1 MAYKNVYVT
10 ADSGAGGAAKKP
22 KSTTQA
28 DSTKQNLSDYA
39 AALAAAV
46 KTNTTPT
53 PPKQDPK
60 LANYSSELANAVKKN
75 TSTAVPKQSS
85 IYPDSTKQSLADYSS
100 ALANAVK
107 TNTTTTVPNSN
118 IYPDST
124 KQNLS
129 DYSSALAA
137 AVGKNTA
144 AARTTTPGTP
154 GTAGNNS
161 GGGGTTGGSGGGG
174 SNPDYDAYMR
184 AYTYG
189 APANT
194 DYLGGIDQYLTNI
207 FGDYSYDRFLNENIA
222 NANRYV
228 SDTEK
233 LGDRMLNKQYDID
246 EAAKRNLIAGLF
258 KARGSANYRQA
269 NAGKDAASEIAIGNE
284 ALNADNSAVS
294 ALNDSALQLLANAIK
309 YRDVDATTDARSQAN
324 TVTGAFDNQGYG
336 DYLGAIES
344 AAAAVRA
351 AELESAAQRYAADKN
366 YEAAA
371 LTYNG
376 GSGSGSNKTS
386 DTLQVMYEEGKRRYP
401 DDDNK
406 AWAYA
411 ISAASGEGTRP
422 DDVLNNVTNQLM
434 PSRQKYY
441 DAIFNSYKAKGY
453 SDADAQRGAVNYINS
468 MGNVDIHILENR
480 LKANM
485 DPLQWTELGDKKIH
499 SYTLE

>member
-1 MAYKNVYVT
+1 MAYKNMYVT

-22 KSTTQA
+22 TTTSTTKA

-46 KTNTTPT
+46 K
-53 PPKQDPK
+53 
-60 LANYSSELANAVKKN
+60 KN

-85 IYPDSTKQSLADYSS
+85 VYPDSTKQNLADYSS

-124 KQNLS
+124 KQNLA
-129 DYSSALAA
+129 DYSAALAA
-137 AVGKNTA
+137 AVEKNTS
-144 AARTTTPGTP
+144 AARTTTPSTP
-154 GTAGNNS
+154 GTTGNNS
-161 GGGGTTGGSGGGG
+161 DGGGTTGGNGSDGSG
-174 SNPDYDAYMR
+174 PDYGTYMR
-184 AYTYG
+184 GYTYG
-189 APANT
+189 SPANT

-228 SDTEK
+228 SDTEALSDK
-233 LGDRMLNKQYDID
+233 MLNKQYDID

-284 ALNADNSAVS
+284 ALNADNSTIS

-351 AELESAAQRYAADKN
+351 AELEAAAQRYAADKN
-366 YEAAA
+366 YEAAS

-376 GSGSGSNKTS
+376 GSGSGSSNGLPS
-386 DTLQVMYEEGKRRYP
+386 TLQVMYEEGKRRYP

-411 ISAASGEGTRP
+411 LSAASGEGTRP
-422 DDVLNNVTNQLM
+422 DDVLNAQDITSVLPT
-434 PSRQKYY
+434 RQKYY
-441 DAIFNSYKAKGY
+441 DEVYNAYIRAGY
-453 SDADAQRGAVNYINS
+453 SPEAASKGATNYLNDKTALGLAFGLNRNDAKWD
-468 MGNVDIHILENR
+468 ENMA
-480 LKANM
+480 LFSKHF
-485 DPLQWTELGDKKIH
+485 DK
-499 SYTLE
+499 YTKQ